1 MEAPV
6 IPSVMLVHII
16 GAVCLMLWSLKLVRL
31 GVTRGFGANLKH
43 ALSAS
48 TKNRIFA
55 FLTGAVVTAFL
66 QSSTATI
73 MIIASFA
80 GQAMV
85 TTTAALA
92 LILGADVGTTM
103 VAQLLT
109 FDLSWLYPLMLI
121 TGVFLFSFDKVS
133 KAKNIGRILIGLGLI
148 LLALALIRSS
158 AAPLQHSETLRS
170 VLKALDGDIVFS
182 LLMAAVLTWLAH
194 SSLAIVL
201 LLTTLVSSQVLPVEM
216 GLVMVLGA
224 NLGGTIAPLLS
235 TLRDQPAALRIPA
248 GNMMMRVTGVLV
260 MIPFIHQVQPY
271 LELITTEDARQ
282 LVNFHMAFNIML
294 ALVFLPLVGIVA
306 KVCQKLFPDRIDS
319 GDPGMP
325 RYLNEKEMDTPA
337 IALSSASRETLR
349 MAEHVQDMLEDT
361 IKAFRTNDEAIVN
374 RIRSKDDI
382 VDRLYNALKH
392 YMARLTQEYMDKE
405 DANRYVQILTFATN
419 LEHAGDI
426 IDKNLMP
433 LALKKIRNQG
443 SFSTQGF
450 REIENIHNLV
460 LDSVKLAQNVFISND
475 LDLARKM
482 VSEKEVIRQAEITAS
497 VSHIERLRERIPET
511 IATSSLHLDIIRDYR
526 RINSYMCTVAYP
538 LLEDNGQLRSSRLKP
553 KDPQTAE

>member
-1 MEAPV
+1 MESSV
-6 IPSVMLVHII
+6 TPSIMLINII

-48 TKNRIFA
+48 TKNRVLA
-55 FLTGAVVTAFL
+55 ALTGATVTALL

-73 MIIASFA
+73 LIVASFT

-85 TTTAALA
+85 TAHAATA
-92 LILGADVGTTM
+92 LILGANLGTAIVTQVM
-103 VAQLLT
+103 T
-109 FDLSWLYPLMLI
+109 FDLSWLYPMLLI
-121 TGVFLFSFDKVS
+121 MGVVLFSFDKVS
-133 KAKNIGRILIGLGLI
+133 KAKNIGRILIGLS
-148 LLALALIRSS
+148 LLLMSLSWIENS
-158 AAPLQHSETLRS
+158 AAPLEHSETLP
-170 VLKALDGDIVFS
+170 VIIKALGGDAIFGI
-182 LLMAAVLTWLAH
+182 LLAALLTWMAH

-201 LLTTLVSSQVLPVEM
+201 LLMSLVSTGILPVPL
-216 GLVMVLGA
+216 GLAMVLGA
-224 NLGGTIAPLLS
+224 NLGGAVGPAVEMMNDS
-235 TLRDQPAALRIPA
+235 PAARRVAL
-248 GNMMMRVTGVLV
+248 GNVVTRVTGVLLFLPLLPY
-260 MIPFIHQVQPY
+260 IEPY
-271 LELITTEDARQ
+271 LQELSSSAGRQ
-282 LVNFHMAFNIML
+282 IVNFHLLLN
-294 ALVFLPLVGIVA
+294 ALLMVLFLPLSGLLATAMQKIMPD
-306 KVCQKLFPDRIDS
+306 KVDA
-319 GDPGMP
+319 GDPGVP

-337 IALSSASRETLR
+337 IALSSAARETLR

-361 IKAFRTNDEAIVN
+361 IKAFRTNDEALVN

-382 VDRLYNALKH
+382 VDRLYTALKN
-392 YMARLTQEYMDKE
+392 YMARLTQEYMDKD

-419 LEHAGDI
+419 IEHAGDI

-460 LDSVKLAQNVFISND
+460 LDSVKLAQNVFISSD

-482 VSEKEVIRQAEITAS
+482 ISDKEVIRQAEITAS

-538 LLEDNGQLRSSRLKP
+538 LLEDTGQLRSSRLKP
-553 KDPQTAE
+553 KDGKPAE